1 MSIKKM
7 GEMIRFHRK
16 NMGLTQKQ
24 LADLSDVGKT
34 VVYDIEKGKMT
45 VRFETLLKILTAL
58 NITIEFNGPLIKTFE
73 GMQK

>member
-1 MSIKKM
+1 M